1 MEEVTVGEAKLQ
13 FQILRSDRKKIA
25 IQILPNG
32 EVLVRAPYHVP
43 QTMIDALVRE
53 QSEWILRSQKRMRM
67 QNAVREQ
74 LPPLSQQD
82 IQRLADQA
90 LKVIPKRVAFF
101 AERLGV
107 TYQKI
112 TIRNQRG
119 RWGSCSAEGN
129 LNFNCLLM
137 LAPPSVLDYVI
148 VHELCH
154 RKELNHSTAFWNEVQ
169 AVLPNYKNEYRW
181 LKENGGD
188 LIARM
193 KNGASSL
200 SV

>member
-1 MEEVTVGEAKLQ
+1 MEEVTVWEAKLQ

>member
-1 MEEVTVGEAKLQ
+1 MGEAKLQ